1 MVDARFGG
9 VYRRVVVAFAVAA
22 VVACGSPPPSGSS
35 LNAPVVAKARD
46 AQFEVLITAD
56 RERYAPGQPIN
67 IATRLTYGGPQPQIG
82 ITHGGAGPILVSLE
96 QLDGPFDPGGG
107 SDASCGGSVLNLGVP
122 VDTAYQKSGGWSGE
136 DPMAGQYRA
145 FFADPLVR
153 LPVGTYRFTAVADF
167 YEGECGGG
175 GAQHDIKA
183 SVTIA
188 VTP

>member
-1 MVDARFGG
+1 MVGARFGG
-9 VYRRVVVAFAVAA
+9 VHRRVVLVAFAVAA

-35 LNAPVVAKARD
+35 VKPVVAKARD

-56 RERYAPGQPIN
+56 RERYAPGQPIQV
-67 IATRLTYGGPQPQIG
+67 ATRLTYGGLQPQIL

-107 SDASCGGSVLNLGVP
+107 SDASCDRSVVRNGVP
-122 VDTAYQKSGGWSGE
+122 VDAAYKKSGGWSGE
-136 DPMAGQYRA
+136 DPMAGQYKA

-153 LPVGTYRFTAVADF
+153 LPLGTYRFIAVADF

-175 GAQHDIKA
+175 GPQHEIKA